1 MAMFN
6 SDLFTGAMEKIQHKY
21 LLTNIISMRMRQLS
35 RGEPAMVDQKDMEI
49 IDVALK
55 EVADGLLE
63 AKVPEKPLSAESIFE

>member
-6 SDLFTGAMEKIQHKY
+6 SELFTGAMDKIKQKY
-21 LLTNIISMRMRQLS
+21 LLTNIISMRMRQIA

-55 EVADGLLE
+55 EVALGLLE
-63 AKVPEKPLSAESIFE
+63 PKMPDKPLTTDDIFE

>member
-6 SDLFTGAMEKIQHKY
+6 SELFTGAMDKIKHKY
-21 LLTNIISMRMRQLS
+21 LLTNIVSMRMRQLS

-55 EVADGLLE
+55 EVAYGLLE
-63 AKVPEKPLSAESIFE
+63 AKVPEKPLTTDDIFE